1 MPCRDVAPVH
11 AIGRIDAN
19 LAASE
24 LLVEDRDG
32 KDGAHG
38 VGGGGGDVLLYLGDL
53 RVAGFV
59 VGCPRAGDGVDVG
72 DALYDEG

>member
-1 MPCRDVAPVH
+1 MQ
-11 AIGRIDAN
+11 
-19 LAASE
+19 L
-24 LLVEDRDG
+24 
-32 KDGAHG
+32 
-38 VGGGGGDVLLYLGDL
+38 GGGDVLLYLGDG